1 MDKLRA
7 MRGFVRIVEKG
18 SLTAAAADLGTS
30 LPSMVRTLAS
40 LEREVG
46 VALLNRTTR
55 RMHLTDEGLQYL
67 EHCRSILG
75 QVRDVEAALT
85 SRRVKPQG
93 RLAVTTSVMF
103 GRRHVAP
110 LVNDFIRTHPDV
122 TAELL
127 FVNRV
132 VSLIEEGVDVAV
144 RIGRLA
150 DSSLVAIP
158 VGKLRRVVC
167 ASPAYLR
174 NHGTPRRPGD
184 VRHHRCIR
192 FTGLAARSEWQFRVD
207 SRGVTVPVASAISC
221 NQADAAID
229 ACASGLGL
237 GWFFGYMVA
246 PLRRSG
252 KLRYVLEAFET
263 EPMPVHVAY
272 SHSRLLSATVRAF
285 VDFCVEKLR
294 KTGFD

>member
-7 MRGFVRIVEKG
+7 MTGFVRIVEKG

-30 LPSMVRTLAS
+30 LPSMVRTLAA

-46 VALLNRTTR
+46 VTLLNRTTR
-55 RMHLTDEGLQYL
+55 RLHLTDEGRQYL
-67 EHCRSILG
+67 EHCRAILG
-75 QVRDVEAALT
+75 QVREADATLT

-93 RLAVTTSVMF
+93 RLAVTASVMF

-110 LVNDFIRTHPDV
+110 IVGDFVRAHPDV
-122 TAELL
+122 TGELL

-132 VSLIEEGVDVAV
+132 VSLVEEGVDVAV
-144 RIGRLA
+144 RIGHLA

-158 VGKLRRVVC
+158 VGVVRRVVC

-174 NHGTPRRPGD
+174 KHGTPRRPGD
-184 VRHHRCIR
+184 VRQHRCIR
-192 FTGLAARSEWQFRVD
+192 FTGLAARSEWEFRVD
-207 SRGVTVPVASAISC
+207 SRSVTVPIASALSC

-229 ACASGLGL
+229 ACAGGLGL
-237 GWFFGYMVA
+237 GSFFGYMVA

-252 KLRYVLEAFET
+252 KLRYLLEEFET

-294 KTGFD
+294 KTAFD